1 MRPIIKI
8 TDFTY
13 PLPDERI
20 AKFPLEKRDSSKLL
34 VYKNGVMSDDTFSSL
49 ADNLPSDSFMVFNNT
64 KVVPARLFF
73 RKPTGAVIEILCLNP
88 VSPKDYLLSFAAVG
102 ECSWRAVVGNA
113 KKWKSGEI
121 YFIGDEN
128 TRKFNFRAVLQ
139 SKGEAMESVVTFRW
153 DTADTFSEI
162 LEACGQVPIPPYLN
176 RGTEAIDK
184 TRYQT
189 IYAVQEGSVAAP
201 TAGLHF
207 TDDVLAGLEAKGI
220 VRGDICLHV
229 GAGTFVPVKSELIGG
244 HKMHS
249 EPFSVSKAFLET
261 LLGLKGVRKVI
272 SVGTTSTRCLESLY
286 YIGVHCIE
294 GRFDQS
300 GCSPAPVEQWEPY
313 DTAPKYTL
321 QESVAAILAFMESRG
336 LDRLVAATSIIIVPG
351 YEFKVVDIQITNF
364 HQPQSTLLLLIS
376 ALVGESWRGIY
387 AHALEKGY
395 RFLSYGDSSVLYR

>member
-8 TDFTY
+8 TDYTY

-34 VYKNGVMSDDTFSSL
+34 VFKNGTVSDDLFSNL
-49 ADNLPSDSFMVFNNT
+49 PDALPSDSFMVFNNT

-88 VSPKDYLLSFAAVG
+88 VSPEDYVLSFAAVG

-128 TRKFNFRAVLQ
+128 TRKFNFRAVLL

-153 DTADTFSEI
+153 DTNDTFSEI
-162 LEACGQVPIPPYLN
+162 LEVCGQVPIPPYLN
-176 RGTEAIDK
+176 RGTETIDK

-207 TDDVLAGLEAKGI
+207 TDDIFAKLDAKGI
-220 VRGDICLHV
+220 MRDNICLHV
-229 GAGTFVPVKSELIGG
+229 GAGTFVPVKSELIGD

-249 EPFSVSKAFLET
+249 EPFSVSKDFLKT
-261 LLGLKGVRKVI
+261 LLGVKGERKVI

-294 GRFDQS
+294 GRFDPS
-300 GCSPAPVEQWEPY
+300 GSSPAPVEQWEPY
-313 DTAPKYTL
+313 DTAPKYTM
-321 QESVAAILAFMESRG
+321 QDSVTAILGFMENRG
-336 LDRLVAATSIIIVPG
+336 LDRLVAGTSIIIVPG

-364 HQPQSTLLLLIS
+364 HQPQSTLLLLIAAIVS
-376 ALVGESWRGIY
+376 DRWRGIY
-387 AHALEKGY
+387 THALENGY